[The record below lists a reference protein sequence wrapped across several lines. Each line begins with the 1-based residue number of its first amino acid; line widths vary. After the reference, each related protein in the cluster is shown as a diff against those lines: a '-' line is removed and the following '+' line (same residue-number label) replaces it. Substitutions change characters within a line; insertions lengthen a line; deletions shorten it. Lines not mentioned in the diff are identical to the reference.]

1 MMRFREFW
9 PHYLRAHRNRANRL
23 AHYGATTLSFTA
35 IAVSIASGEVW
46 IAPVCIL
53 VSYAIALTAHR
64 VFERNH
70 SLVFVNPVWGAVAD
84 LKMCWLALTDGL
96 DRELALHAGEAAG
109 QREINIRA
117 PQNSAGKFSHR
128 LRSRKA
134 AKPGLG

>member
-23 AHYGATTLSFTA
+23 AHYFATALAFSA
-35 IAVSIASGEVW
+35 IAVSIVSGEAW
-46 IAPVCIL
+46 IAPACIL
-53 VSYAIALTAHR
+53 VSYAVALAAHKI
-64 VFERNH
+64 FERNS

-96 DRELALHAGEAAG
+96 DRELALHVGRVAGP
-109 QREINIRA
+109 REINIKSHPDSRCGFA
-117 PQNSAGKFSHR
+117 HR
-128 LRSRKA
+128 LRSKKA